1 MLEKNLDNPLD
12 NKEIKTL
19 KPKGNQH
26 WIVPERT
33 DAKAPIILPPDT
45 KNWLTGKDPEAGK
58 DWGQEEKGVTEEEM
72 VGWHQQLNVHKFEQ
86 ALRDGEGQGSLVHC
100 SPWGLQTP

>member
-1 MLEKNLDNPLD
+1 MVLEKNLDNPLD

-33 DAKAPIILPPDT
+33 DAKAPIILPPEA
-45 KNWLTGKDPEAGK
+45 KKKHIEKDPDSEK
-58 DWGQEEKGVTEEEM
+58 D
-72 VGWHQQLNVHKFEQ
+72 
-86 ALRDGEGQGSLVHC
+86 
-100 SPWGLQTP
+100 